1 MLTHPGFYTTP
12 LPSDRAAFHIVS
24 VGESEMHP
32 SPLRFRRDQ
41 GWHSH
46 QLMLT
51 IEGGGIGDD
60 AGTDVASALHDV
72 LLMPKSRSHG
82 YQVAPGQA
90 LWRYLWV
97 EFDGA
102 CAVPLLSMLGL
113 HNRPM
118 VRGCAAALEPIER
131 IFAYFHTRRD
141 AALHEASTL
150 LLHTLALIARSAR
163 APVSQPAR
171 STTLDA
177 VKTYMVDHLS
187 EEVTL
192 ADLATVAQLSPFH
205 LNRRF
210 REASGVPPMRYLR
223 QIRANRAKALLHRL
237 DLKFSEIGRAV
248 GYPVPQH
255 FSRMFK
261 LESGMTPRRFVAEI
275 VRGGAARTAGD
286 DAFTSAGSDDP
297 VQPS

>member
-1 MLTHPGFYTTP
+1 MLTHPGFYSTP
-12 LPSDRAAFHIVS
+12 LPTDRAAFYIVS
-24 VGESEMHP
+24 VGESEMRPQP
-32 SPLRFRRDQ
+32 SRFRRDQ
-41 GWHSH
+41 GWHSY

-51 IEGGGIGDD
+51 IEGAGIGDD
-60 AGTDVASALHDV
+60 AGLEVASALHDV
-72 LLMPKSRSHG
+72 LIMPKSRAHG

-102 CAVPLLSMLGL
+102 CAVALLTMLGL
-113 HNRPM
+113 YHRPSI
-118 VRGCAAALEPIER
+118 GSCAAVVEPVER
-131 IFAYFHTRRD
+131 IFTYFHTRRD

-150 LLHTLALIARSAR
+150 LMHVLALIARSAR
-163 APVSQPAR
+163 RPMTQPAR
-171 STTLDA
+171 ATTIDE

-187 EEVTL
+187 TSVTL
-192 ADLATVAQLSPFH
+192 ADLAAVARLSPFH
-205 LNRRF
+205 LNRSF
-210 REASGVPPMRYLR
+210 RQATGVPPMRYLR

-275 VRGGAARTAGD
+275 VRGGAARTASD
-286 DAFTSAGSDDP
+286 DALTNAGSVDP